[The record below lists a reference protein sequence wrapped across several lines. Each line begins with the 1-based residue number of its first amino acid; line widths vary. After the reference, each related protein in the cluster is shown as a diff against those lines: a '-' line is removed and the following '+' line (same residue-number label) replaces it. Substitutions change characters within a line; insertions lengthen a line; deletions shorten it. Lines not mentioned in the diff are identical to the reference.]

1 LGRSFSAWGFGCVW
15 IAFGARWDVSDD
27 VVQRRGDRPK
37 PGEPGYVDERSE
49 TGRRGYRWPQFTAK
63 NEMAVKHGAM
73 SERKVHPI
81 AQALA
86 GDLLE
91 DRPDLERFPEAVA
104 AWARAESR
112 CLLLES
118 WFVEH
123 GLLDEKGRPTAS
135 ERLLASSERLAM
147 QLRAQLGL
155 DPASEAAL
163 ATAQADAAR
172 NVVDLDALRA
182 KGREALKARRAL
194 DAGRVRG
201 DGGRVRDDEAK

>member
-1 LGRSFSAWGFGCVW
+1 VSQDESERVRR
-15 IAFGARWDVSDD
+15 ARERV
-27 VVQRRGDRPK
+27 GD
-37 PGEPGYVDERSE
+37 GYVDERESH
-49 TGRRGYRWPQFTAK
+49 GRRGYRWRGFGEDRPDDPVPDSSDYAASVSTR
-63 NEMAVKHGAM
+63 HGALSVRM
-73 SERKVHPI
+73 VDPI
-81 AQALA
+81 AATLA
-86 GDLLE
+86 SELLA

-104 AWARAESR
+104 AWSRAESR

>member
-1 LGRSFSAWGFGCVW
+1 
-15 IAFGARWDVSDD
+15 
-27 VVQRRGDRPK
+27 
-37 PGEPGYVDERSE
+37 
-49 TGRRGYRWPQFTAK
+49 
-63 NEMAVKHGAM
+63 MAVKHGAM
-73 SERKVHPI
+73 SERKVDPV
-81 AQALA
+81 AATLA
-86 GDLLE
+86 AELLE

-118 WFVEH
+118 WFTQH